1 MLLITKE
8 RQFDM
13 HVSLVGISHKTA
25 PVAVREKVAI
35 SSADL
40 GDALGALSSFV
51 PHGVILSTCNRTEVY
66 ATGNNCRTATFD
78 FLSSHLGIPIE
89 DLEEYAYCAMERGVI
104 EHAFRMA
111 SGLDSMV
118 VGEFEI
124 LGQAGVALDAA
135 EKAATTNL
143 ALRQLFRNAIRTG
156 RRVRDET
163 AISRNAVSVSSVAID
178 LITEVFGSL
187 EDSKMIV
194 IGAGEAGR
202 LVAKVAKERGL
213 PDLRVTSRTR
223 ERAAELANEL
233 HGAAFNL
240 VDLVDEMKTA
250 NIVVACTNAPHW
262 IMDTEQVSRVLNSR
276 NGNPLLMMDIS
287 VPRNIEPAI
296 GKLKNVFLYNIDD
309 LSRISDAN
317 RQGREAEIK
326 KAGEIVAEETQR
338 FLDWWQ
344 TLKYRP
350 VVTSLMTKAEE
361 IRRTHL
367 EKTVKRLRPLSDE
380 ELENLDSMTKAIVTK
395 ILHDPIQYLKS
406 SDGNNGD
413 YAAVVSE
420 LFRLNREEI
429 E

>member
-1 MLLITKE
+1 MLLINKE

-13 HVSLVGISHKTA
+13 HVSLVGINHKTA

-35 SSADL
+35 SSTDL
-40 GDALGALSSFV
+40 GGALAALTSFV

-66 ATGNNCRTATFD
+66 AAGSGCQGSTFE
-78 FLSSHLGIPIE
+78 FLSSHLGIAIE
-89 DLEEYAYCAMERGVI
+89 DLKKYTYCSTDEDVI
-104 EHAFRMA
+104 EHTFRMA

-124 LGQAGVALDAA
+124 LGQVGAALDAA

-178 LITEVFGSL
+178 LIAEVFGSL

-213 PDLRVTSRTR
+213 GNLCVTSRTR
-223 ERAAELANEL
+223 ERAADLASDL
-233 HGAAFNL
+233 SATAFNL
-240 VDLVDEMKTA
+240 LDLVDEMKTA
-250 NIVVACTNAPHW
+250 DVVVACTNAPHW
-262 IMDTEQVSRVLNSR
+262 IMDTEQVSRVLSFR

-296 GKLKNVFLYNIDD
+296 GTLKDVFLYNIDD
-309 LSRISDAN
+309 LSRISEAN
-317 RQGREAEIK
+317 RQGREAEIM
-326 KAGEIVAEETQR
+326 KAGEIVTEETER
-338 FLDWWQ
+338 FFGWWQ

-350 VVTSLMTKAEE
+350 VVTSLMTKAED
-361 IRRTHL
+361 IRRSHL
-367 EKTVKRLRPLSDE
+367 EKTLKKLRPLSDE
-380 ELENLDSMTKAIVTK
+380 ELESLDSMTKAIVTK
-395 ILHDPIQYLKS
+395 ILHDPIQYLKG
-406 SDGNNGD
+406 SDENNGD

-420 LFRLNREEI
+420 LFRLNREEK

>member
-1 MLLITKE
+1 
-8 RQFDM
+8 M
-13 HVSLVGISHKTA
+13 HVSLVGINHKTA
-25 PVAVREKVAI
+25 PVGVREKVAI

-40 GDALGALSSFV
+40 GGALSALKQFA

-66 ATGNNCRTATFD
+66 ATGNNCQTATFN
-78 FLSSHLGIPIE
+78 FLSSHLGIAID
-89 DLEEYAYCAMERGVI
+89 DLKEYTYCSMDREVI
-104 EHAFRMA
+104 EHAFNMA

-124 LGQAGVALDAA
+124 LGQASVALDAA

-163 AISRNAVSVSSVAID
+163 AISRNAVSVSSIAID

-187 EDSKMIV
+187 ENSKMIV

-223 ERAAELANEL
+223 ERAAELASDL
-233 HGAAFNL
+233 HATSFNL

-250 NIVVACTNAPHW
+250 DIVVACTNAPHW
-262 IMDTEQVSRVLNSR
+262 IMDTEQVSRVLSLR
-276 NGNPLLMMDIS
+276 NGDPLLMMDIS

-296 GKLKNVFLYNIDD
+296 GELKHVVLYNIDD
-309 LSRISDAN
+309 LSRISEAN

-326 KAGEIVAEETQR
+326 KAGDIVAEETGR
-338 FLDWWQ
+338 FFEWWQ

-350 VVTSLMTKAEE
+350 VVTSLMSKAEE
-361 IRRTHL
+361 IRRSHL
-367 EKTVKRLRPLSDE
+367 EKTVKRLRPLSHE
-380 ELENLDSMTKAIVTK
+380 ELESLDSMTKAIVTK
-395 ILHDPIQYLKS
+395 ILHDPIQYLKG
-406 SDGNNGD
+406 SDENNGD

-420 LFRLNREEI
+420 LFRLNKEEK